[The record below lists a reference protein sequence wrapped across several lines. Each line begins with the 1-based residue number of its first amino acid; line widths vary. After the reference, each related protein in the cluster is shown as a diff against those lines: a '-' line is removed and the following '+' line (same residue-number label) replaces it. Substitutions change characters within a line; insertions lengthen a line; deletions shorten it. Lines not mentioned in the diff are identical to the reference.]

1 MGERGVPRGIFGV
14 CNFGQK
20 GFFWVNEIYTHQG
33 FLGHE
38 KTQGFFWYFTLHS
51 TQMNSNISTI
61 YCWCGIFWVC

>member
-1 MGERGVPRGIFGV
+1 MGERGSPEVFLGSVILAKRDFFGSM
-14 CNFGQK
+14 K
-20 GFFWVNEIYTHQG
+20 YTHIRV
-33 FLGHE
+33 FWGHE